1 MVGSYLMSLD
11 DKGITL
17 RYLKVVKIRGK
28 GYGGGGGATAPIR
41 KGTYIPITERDK
53 KYP

>member
-28 GYGGGGGATAPIR
+28 GYGGGGGGGGDCAHSEGHIYTDYR
-41 KGTYIPITERDK
+41 KR
-53 KYP
+53 